1 MFRCSGLRAPALHLT
16 PHLKANKV
24 FTTQCA
30 VPRSPFPNYN
40 GPRMHFVL
48 LSIQLPYTAFW
59 LNWPSIILIKSLL
72 LRKQSK
78 SLSQCLFRSGS
89 FSSYEIEK
97 GNLMFSSKNWN
108 FFHFNFLH
116 QGLCQSIIC
125 HRFSILGSLMLEE
138 SSATLHRWKS
148 ELSSAIENM
157 NFPPSAINIAT
168 VSTSIY

>member
-1 MFRCSGLRAPALHLT
+1 MFRRSALRAPPAPSPLILKLT
-16 PHLKANKV
+16 KCLRRNV
-24 FTTQCA
+24 TA

-48 LSIQLPYTAFW
+48 LSIQSPYRAFW
-59 LNWPSIILIKSLL
+59 LNWPSRTLIK
-72 LRKQSK
+72 RKQIFVIYVY
-78 SLSQCLFRSGS
+78 LGQVQ

-125 HRFSILGSLMLEE
+125 HRFSIQGSLMLEQNSGAVE
-138 SSATLHRWKS
+138 SATSVLVLR
-148 ELSSAIENM
+148 
-157 NFPPSAINIAT
+157 
-168 VSTSIY
+168 